1 MRSLSLGCLV
11 AAMLIA
17 AFSSAPTAS
26 AKPFSLTVT
35 LAASPASYK
44 GPCPTTIKFA
54 GEISGDP
61 GDSLSYQISRIVGGV
76 PAALPWTAA
85 TIPAVGKIAVP
96 DSITVTAAQAGVET
110 ETLRAKPG
118 SANASVKVL
127 VTCTKPTPTPVAT
140 KPPTSPP
147 TTPPTKPPTSK
158 PSIVLVNPGLS
169 ITPAP
174 SPSSKVPPG
183 ALLAPSLTLGVPQP
197 PPPPINLSQ
206 AFTKETCQAHGGSA
220 GSLACYIGLP
230 AGKLALVWDYPYSNP
245 IDGYNIYPAAGPAP
259 AGPAQLH
266 IMTLPKPIATQADP
280 SWKFVVLDMPRPGA
294 CFTVTAYRGK
304 LESNQS
310 VRLCLGAGGI
320 AQKVSLNP
328 DRIGTMVVDFFV
340 WTDKSV
346 QDNMYANKSPFVR
359 DLLYLVVG
367 YDHSASTFRDQ
378 AHTQVSSYTNSLF
391 RGYVHFNTAAL
402 SGHQIAQAQLSLVG
416 GSTQGGPSGQLCLAH
431 YGAADRLWTPGGP
444 LNSTSQLGNG
454 PYQGPDL
461 HLDVTSLVQSW
472 ANSPASNLGLTMDGE
487 QDLVIYPMVI
497 LSSTCLTSF
506 PSATLDV
513 TYY

>member
-1 MRSLSLGCLV
+1 MRSLTLGCLV

-17 AFSSAPTAS
+17 AFCSAPTAS
-26 AKPFSLTVT
+26 AKPFSFTVT
-35 LAASPASYK
+35 LAASPASYN
-44 GPCPTTIKFA
+44 GPCPTTIKYTGA
-54 GEISGDP
+54 ITGDP

-76 PAALPWTAA
+76 PASLPWTAA
-85 TIPAVGKIAVP
+85 TIPAVGKITVL
-96 DSITVTAAQAGVET
+96 DSITVTAPQAGVET
-110 ETLRAKPG
+110 ETLHVKPG

-127 VTCTKPTPTPVAT
+127 VTCIKPTPTPVAT

-147 TTPPTKPPTSK
+147 TAPPTKPPTSK
-158 PSIVLVNPGLS
+158 PSIVLVNPNLS

-174 SPSSKVPPG
+174 SPSSKLPPG
-183 ALLAPSLTLGVPQP
+183 VQLAPSLALGTP
-197 PPPPINLSQ
+197 PPPRPPINLTQ
-206 AFTKETCQAHGGSA
+206 AFTKEVCQAHGGSA

-230 AGKLALVWDYPYSNP
+230 AGKLALVWDYPFSDK
-245 IDGYNIYPAAGPAP
+245 IDGYNVYPAQGPAP
-259 AGPAQLH
+259 AGPIALH
-266 IMTLPKPIATQADP
+266 MMTPPKPLANQADP

-320 AQKVSLNP
+320 AQKVSFSP
-328 DRIGTMVVDFFV
+328 DRIGTMIADFFV

-346 QDNMYANKSPFVR
+346 QDNMYTNNHPFIR
-359 DLLYLVVG
+359 DLLSLDVG
-367 YDHSASTFRDQ
+367 YKHDADLWRDQ
-378 AHTQVSSYTNSLF
+378 AHTQVSQYMNSLF

-402 SGHQIAQAQLSLVG
+402 SGHHIAQAQLSLVG
-416 GSTQGGPSGQLCLAH
+416 GSTQGGPSGEICLAH
-431 YGAADRLWTPGGP
+431 YGAADHLWNPGDNLGE
-444 LNSTSQLGNG
+444 TSQMGNG

-461 HLDVTSLVQSW
+461 HLDVTTLVQSW
-472 ANSPASNLGLTMDGE
+472 ADSPASNRGITMDGE